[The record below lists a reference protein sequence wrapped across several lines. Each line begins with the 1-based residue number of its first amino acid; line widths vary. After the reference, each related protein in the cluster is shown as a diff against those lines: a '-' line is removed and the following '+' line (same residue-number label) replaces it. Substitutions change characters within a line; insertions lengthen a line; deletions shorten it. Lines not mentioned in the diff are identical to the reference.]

1 MTAFKAPPKL
11 VSPSRAGVRRCSVAM
26 ALLTLL
32 LQSGCSSICQCDKA
46 ESTTNTAATNTE
58 TTTAVSTT
66 DDSGRIMADAAESAA
81 EDTPVF
87 ERPMAEAAPVG
98 DNTNNAASPMPAQ
111 FERLLAQA
119 RAQESAA
126 ARASEQMAATVVP
139 TAPRLQRRILP
150 SEQQIQAGVGYPLS
164 PYVRLADSRK
174 ELSSY
179 AKQMAV
185 KLAAFPA
192 LQGARVGVASFV
204 EFDEALTQ
212 TNALGQ
218 QFAENLQTL
227 LPEYGVQVIEFK
239 LSKDIRVGP
248 RGDLVLSRNVEQL
261 RRQSQLDYV
270 LTGTLLTTRRGVQ
283 INSRVVSVWDHQVI
297 AASSTFIPHMVL
309 QQIQP

>member
-1 MTAFKAPPKL
+1 MTALNAPSTL
-11 VSPSRAGVRRCSVAM
+11 GSPSQARGRRYGAAV
-26 ALLTLL
+26 ALLALL
-32 LQSGCSSICQCDKA
+32 LQSGCSALCQCDKVA
-46 ESTTNTAATNTE
+46 STATSTAATTQVA
-58 TTTAVSTT
+58 TTGDSQRMT
-66 DDSGRIMADAAESAA
+66 DEP

-98 DNTNNAASPMPAQ
+98 GDTNDAGASPMPAQ
-111 FERLLAQA
+111 FEQLLAQA

-126 ARASEQMAATVVP
+126 ASANGQMAATAATVLPKV
-139 TAPRLQRRILP
+139 PRLQRRILP
-150 SEQQIQAGVGYPLS
+150 SEQHAQTSVGYPLS
-164 PYVRLADSRK
+164 PYVMLPDSRK
-174 ELSSY
+174 ELSNY

-248 RGDLVLSRNVEQL
+248 RGDLVLSRKVEQL

>member
-1 MTAFKAPPKL
+1 MTALNAPTTL
-11 VSPSRAGVRRCSVAM
+11 GSPSQAKARRYSAAV
-26 ALLTLL
+26 ALLALL
-32 LQSGCSSICQCDKA
+32 LQSGCSALCQCDKVA
-46 ESTTNTAATNTE
+46 STATSTAATTPNT
-58 TTTAVSTT
+58 STT
-66 DDSGRIMADAAESAA
+66 DNGRRMT

-98 DNTNNAASPMPAQ
+98 GDTNDAGASPMPAQ
-111 FERLLAQA
+111 FEQLLAQA

-126 ARASEQMAATVVP
+126 ASANEMAATALPKV
-139 TAPRLQRRILP
+139 PRLQRRILP
-150 SEQQIQAGVGYPLS
+150 SEQQVQTAVGYPLS
-164 PYVRLADSRK
+164 PYVMLPDSRK